1 MSILRQYIRLVEEE
15 TIPVPNE
22 QQSKQRA
29 RELAQQMGIDPNN
42 IKVKSRGGVPV
53 EINGKP
59 VPTNLYKETEIRL
72 MAAAQQLSTGNT
84 APRQTPGIVPPD
96 SPMDQ
101 QNKQQPT
108 TATQAD
114 VRKVD
119 NAIDK
124 PTSGDPKVAALQ
136 QDLKAAGAD
145 LGPFENDGVD
155 GLMGKYTRAAMAKFP
170 EITAKHPEA
179 AKMPDAPP
187 GSGKAIKG
195 GQRTKPPPETDTDG
209 GSNPKPKDPNPAD
222 TTKPADTKPTDPNA
236 VRPEVKAMAELL
248 DKLVKQA
255 QLKES
260 QRNDPTEQI
269 KKYKSIVERADQ
281 NIDEYTNNSWIGEAA
296 ATTAAPAATTAAAG
310 QSFGQKALGGLKTA
324 GNIAR
329 TAGNFAKKAA
339 PFIGA
344 GVGLWGLVDQGRQ
357 IQRDFEE
364 GDLGSAALGTLSG
377 LAYAL
382 SIPAKL
388 TPFGITLGLGGYVA
402 GAAAD
407 ARRAG
412 RGGRKVVDMV
422 DQIQAKL
429 KDPDNGFTPA
439 ESKLLG
445 DKVAQVRAQLIRN
458 NIPIDL

>member
-1 MSILRQYIRLVEEE
+1 MSILQQYIRLVEEE

-29 RELAQQMGIDPNN
+29 REIAQQMGMDPNN

-84 APRQTPGIVPPD
+84 APIQTPGIVPPD
-96 SPMDQ
+96 SPYAQ
-101 QNKQQPT
+101 QYKQQPR

-124 PTSGDPKVAALQ
+124 PTPGDLKVAALQ

-145 LGPFENDGVD
+145 LGPFGDGGVD

-170 EITAKHPEA
+170 EIAAKHPEA

-187 GSGKAIKG
+187 GAGRQVQG
-195 GQRTKPPPETDTDG
+195 GQRATPADVSSSTA
-209 GSNPKPKDPNPAD
+209 PKPE
-222 TTKPADTKPTDPNA
+222 DTKPKSSNA
-236 VRPEVKAMAELL
+236 IRPEVKAMADLL
-248 DKLVKQA
+248 DQLVQQA

-260 QRNDPTEQI
+260 QRSDPAEQI
-269 KKYKSIVERADQ
+269 KQYKSIVEKADQ
-281 NIDEYTNNSWIGEAA
+281 NIDEYTNNSWIGGSS
-296 ATTAAPAATTAAAG
+296 ATPPAASTVPATPPKSTAL
-310 QSFGQKALGGLKTA
+310 QNVKTA
-324 GNIAR
+324 GAIGKRVLPWA
-329 TAGNFAKKAA
+329 
-339 PFIGA
+339 GA
-344 GVGLWGLVDQGRQ
+344 GMGIWGAGGQ
-357 IQRDFEE
+357 ISQVQKDFEE
-364 GDLGSAALGTLSG
+364 GDLGSAALGTLSA
-377 LAYAL
+377 LAYGL
-382 SIPAKL
+382 SIPLAFA
-388 TPFGITLGLGGYVA
+388 TSWA
-402 GAAAD
+402 GAAGGIASGLAGSALGSAAD

-412 RGGRKVVDMV
+412 RGGRKVSELV

-429 KDPDNGFTPA
+429 KDPNNGFTPA
-439 ESKLLG
+439 ESKLLN
-445 DKVAQVRAQLIRN
+445 DKVTQVKAQLIRN
-458 NIPIDL
+458 NIPINI

>member
-29 RELAQQMGIDPNN
+29 RELAQQMGMDPNN

-84 APRQTPGIVPPD
+84 APIQTPGIVPPD
-96 SPMDQ
+96 SPYAQ
-101 QNKQQPT
+101 QYKQQPT

-124 PTSGDPKVAALQ
+124 PTPGDPKVAALQ

-145 LGPFENDGVD
+145 LGPFGDGGVD
-155 GLMGKYTRAAMAKFP
+155 GLMGKYTRAAMVKFP
-170 EITAKHPEA
+170 EIAAKHPEA
-179 AKMPDAPP
+179 AKMPNAP
-187 GSGKAIKG
+187 SSG
-195 GQRTKPPPETDTDG
+195 GQVQGGQKTPPTDSG
-209 GSNPKPKDPNPAD
+209 GTPKPE
-222 TTKPADTKPTDPNA
+222 DTKPQNPNA
-236 VRPEVKAMAELL
+236 IRPEVKAMADLL
-248 DKLVKQA
+248 DQLVQQA

-269 KKYKSIVERADQ
+269 KQYKSIIEKADQ
-281 NIDEYTNNSWIGEAA
+281 NIDEYTNNSWIGGSA
-296 ATTAAPAATTAAAG
+296 ATPAATPAATSPKPTALQTVKNAG
-310 QSFGQKALGGLKTA
+310 AIGKRILPWA
-324 GNIAR
+324 
-329 TAGNFAKKAA
+329 
-339 PFIGA
+339 GA
-344 GVGLWGLVDQGRQ
+344 GMGIWGAGGQ
-357 IQRDFEE
+357 ISQVQKDFEE
-364 GDLGSAALGTLSG
+364 GDLGSAALGTLSA
-377 LAYAL
+377 LAHGL
-382 SIPAKL
+382 SIPLAFA
-388 TPFGITLGLGGYVA
+388 TSWA
-402 GAAAD
+402 GAAGGIASGLAGSALGSAAD

-412 RGGRKVVDMV
+412 RGGRKVSELV

-429 KDPDNGFTPA
+429 KDPNNGFTPA
-439 ESKLLG
+439 ESKLLN
-445 DKVAQVRAQLIRN
+445 DKVTQVKAQLIRN
-458 NIPIDL
+458 NIPVSI